1 VSTRFDRQAQRVLI
15 EVADEG
21 AGISAENRT
30 RIFDP
35 FYTTKQD
42 RGGTGLGLS
51 ISYTIVHNHGGE
63 LTLVSEEGRGTV
75 ATVSLPIAG
84 AGAGTEDRG

>member
-1 VSTRFDRQAQRVLI
+1 VLI

-21 AGISAENRT
+21 SGISAENRT

-35 FYTTKQD
+35 FFTTKQD

-51 ISYTIVHNHGGE
+51 ISYNIVQNHGGE
-63 LTLVSEEGRGTV
+63 LTLASEEGRGTV
-75 ATVSLPIAG
+75 ATVSLPLAG
-84 AGAGTEDRG
+84 RNPGTEDRR